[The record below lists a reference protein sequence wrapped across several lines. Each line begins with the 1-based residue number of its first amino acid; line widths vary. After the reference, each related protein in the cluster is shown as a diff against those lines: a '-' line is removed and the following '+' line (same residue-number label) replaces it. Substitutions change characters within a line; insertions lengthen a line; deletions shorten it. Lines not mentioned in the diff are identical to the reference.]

1 MVDHDDALKG
11 AFICY
16 VQKVAT
22 HARVDYLRKAKRI
35 EDHEILVDDI
45 QLLADRVQA
54 AVDAQDKLFENCD
67 LLNAFAHL
75 LSESERL
82 TLHYL
87 IVMEKSTREVARC
100 MDISE
105 RWVRVMKNRAVK
117 KLREALL
124 NGERLT

>member
-11 AFICY
+11 AFISY
-16 VQKVAT
+16 VQKVAA
-22 HARVDYLRKAKRI
+22 HARIDYLRKAKRI

-45 QLLADRVQA
+45 QLLSNRVQN
-54 AVDAQDKLFENCD
+54 AVDVQDELFENCD
-67 LLNAFAHL
+67 LLNAFEHL

-87 IVMEKSTREVARC
+87 IVMEKSIREVARC
-100 MDISE
+100 MGISE
-105 RWVRVMKNRAVK
+105 RWVRVLKNRAVK

-124 NGERLT
+124 NGETLT